1 MPVSTTVSTGQYH
14 SAVICAQRTRRAA
27 PRRKGRSVRRISLV
41 GLRSDASTLATFQ
54 MAANCAAAKQE
65 PRCLQPIQSV
75 QAVDC
80 ISVSSTVSGCPAFC
94 CNDPSY
100 LPLLVRLQCC
110 LSPSS
115 SSTYCN
121 LWCALQQL
129 HSTLLT
135 CGPRSASHAVHSSPC
150 YPVASLVSAIHML
163 LLQPTPTLP
172 LVLKVAHHHHPLY
185 PPPRCLGT
193 SSDLHTNA
201 ATCPFR
207 RAYRRAYRMYHSQ
220 ECSAALQ
227 RVHRWK
233 FSVGS
238 IHPLVLRETSLWHQ
252 LESRRVR
259 YSRRRPRYAASSSE
273 RLRVGARL

>member
-65 PRCLQPIQSV
+65 PRCLQPIQPV

-110 LSPSS
+110 LPPSS

-172 LVLKVAHHHHPLY
+172 LVLKVAHH
-185 PPPRCLGT
+185 RT
-193 SSDLHTNA
+193 
-201 ATCPFR
+201 F
-207 RAYRRAYRMYHSQ
+207 
-220 ECSAALQ
+220 
-227 RVHRWK
+227 
-233 FSVGS
+233 F
-238 IHPLVLRETSLWHQ
+238 
-252 LESRRVR
+252 
-259 YSRRRPRYAASSSE
+259 
-273 RLRVGARL
+273 